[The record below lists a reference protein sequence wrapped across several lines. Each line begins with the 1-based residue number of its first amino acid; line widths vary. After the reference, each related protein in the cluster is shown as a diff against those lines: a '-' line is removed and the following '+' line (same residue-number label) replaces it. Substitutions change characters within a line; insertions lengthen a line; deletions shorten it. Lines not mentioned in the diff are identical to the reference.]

1 MLRFRV
7 PVALALAV
15 LVAACGGGKKSTGGT
30 GGGPIPNTGQGWT
43 FLVYVVADNDLEPF
57 ALMDLQEMMAVGSG
71 NELRIV
77 VQADRS
83 PGYANDAVG
92 GLANWTSAKRL
103 EVTQGGLREV
113 QDLGEVDMSAGATLA
128 DFVRWGLTTYP
139 GQRTALVL
147 WDHGGGWV
155 GFGVDETTGQ
165 GALMNLP
172 GITSGIQQGLA
183 QAGKAKFDLIG
194 FDACLMATFEVAE
207 SLKGMA
213 DLLLASEET
222 EPGHGWDYRS
232 LAGVGS
238 ATTPLQLGTRIA
250 DGFKAQ
256 ANDPAWKT
264 GAQITLS
271 VVDLARLGPIEAAI
285 AALSTTYPNG
295 AALAGA
301 PINSLGQARSGAL
314 AFGANP
320 DPQRS
325 THLVDLRDL
334 FDRAASVSGN
344 AAIASAVQQAVLYQV
359 NGSAT
364 AASSGLAIYFP
375 PDPALYQAA
384 YDALP
389 GTAAWRAFLA
399 AAYGGGSSAATLD
412 YLANTPLVTENATEV
427 LFTADVNTPAAVA
440 DAFLVYGI
448 REQDQVGN
456 YLAGAF
462 LFGENQASLS
472 GSTITGVWDW
482 TFMRLAQGTYE
493 EFGYLSLRSISATQA
508 MATIPLI
515 YEAPGSAP
523 RDAFWVIVFDATSI
537 ISDTYYAYTQAGA
550 VAELTP
556 AANSRLRAVVAYLP
570 DAGAWQSPTDPDTRQ
585 WIPYAPGA
593 AGFNATQTIGIQF
606 VDLPSQAQYFI
617 GLRAQNAGGAG
628 PWSFTPTNWVRP

>member
-139 GQRTALVL
+139 GQRTALIL

-165 GALMNLP
+165 GAMMNLP
-172 GITSGIQQGLA
+172 GITSGIQQGLS
-183 QAGKAKFDLIG
+183 QAGKTKLDLIG

-285 AALSTTYPNG
+285 AALNSSYATAG
-295 AALAGA
+295 ALAGA

-320 DPQRS
+320 DPARS
-325 THLVDLRDL
+325 THLVDLREL
-334 FDRAASVSGN
+334 FNQASGITGS

-375 PDPALYQAA
+375 TDSSFYKAD

-389 GTAAWRAFLA
+389 GTEQWRAFLA
-399 AAYGGGSSAATLD
+399 KVYGGGASAAVPAFVNGTLGLD
-412 YLANTPLVTENATEV
+412 ETAPPSGGLTFFGDVT
-427 LFTADVNTPAAVA
+427 DVSAVA
-440 DAFLVYGI
+440 DAFLVYGL
-448 REQDQVGN
+448 RDGGTGA
-456 YLAGAF
+456 YL
-462 LFGENQASLS
+462 LGENEASVS
-472 GSTITGVWDW
+472 GSTVTGFWDW
-482 TFMRLAQGTYE
+482 TVLRLSQGTYVE
-493 EFGYLSLRSISATQA
+493 YGYLAIRSAGAGQWA
-508 MATIPLI
+508 ATIPMT
-515 YEAPGSAP
+515 YEPPGSAA
-523 RDAFWVIVFDATSI
+523 RGAFRQIVFNATAI
-537 ISDTYYAYTQAGA
+537 LSDTYYVQAAGGTFGELSP
-550 VAELTP
+550 VAG
-556 AANSRLRAVVAYLP
+556 SRLRTLVAYLP
-570 DAGAWQSPTDPDTRQ
+570 VAEAWENGSDLDTRQ
-585 WIPYAPGA
+585 WGPLDPGA
-593 AGFNATQTIGIQF
+593 AGFSATADISLDF
-606 VDLPSQAQYFI
+606 PSFATGDAYFAL
-617 GLRAQNAGGAG
+617 LRAANAAGAGAWAWVNAGAVV
-628 PWSFTPTNWVRP
+628 P